1 MQEEIDG
8 LMIARD
14 AAIEKANAD
23 FARGMAELASHAV
36 IPNNNVV
43 LVEDAKPIGKK
54 GK

>member
-1 MQEEIDG
+1 MQEKIDD

-36 IPNNNVV
+36 IPNNNIV
-43 LVEDAKPIGKK
+43 LGDDAKPIRKK
-54 GK
+54 DK